1 MNTNYFLEFK
11 RLYLLSEA
19 SAVKF
24 DDQLLHSFVN
34 SSFKKGLWIFID
46 SVRVPIR
53 LYAFFILYNIYQFYR
68 GGVLVSNQI
77 DPFIDHFLKH
87 DDNKELLAVVIMLND
102 DCDPVEISQL
112 CSLTDLDH
120 PLHHLNELKQITG
133 KFCKQT
139 LRKLI
144 NHPKVKHVHH
154 DYDVYTNLN
163 VATATIQAKGA
174 NNTHGLTGKGV
185 TVAVIDTGIY
195 RHYDLIYPTNRIIG
209 FKDFVNGQTIP
220 YDDNGHG
227 THVAG
232 AIAGNGSASSK
243 LYSGVA
249 PEANVVG
256 VKVLNNQGSGSLSNV
271 IAGINWSI
279 ENRTSLG
286 IRVINLS
293 LGATPSTSYVN
304 DPLAQACEK
313 AWRSGIV
320 VSAAAGNTGPE
331 GTIVTP
337 GFDPVILTIGA
348 TNDRNTTRLDDD
360 VPAQYTSSK
369 PTVDGFIK
377 PDIAVPGTNI
387 TSLLS
392 PNSTLANRYPENRVG
407 PNYLTLTGT
416 SMATGIASGIVAILL
431 QAYPPYTPDTVK
443 VRLSEASHYFA
454 PNFPGYSLA
463 MKLLKMTSHF
473 HS

>member
-1 MNTNYFLEFK
+1 M
-11 RLYLLSEA
+11 
-19 SAVKF
+19 
-24 DDQLLHSFVN
+24 
-34 SSFKKGLWIFID
+34 
-46 SVRVPIR
+46 
-53 LYAFFILYNIYQFYR
+53 
-68 GGVLVSNQI
+68 
-77 DPFIDHFLKH
+77 
-87 DDNKELLAVVIMLND
+87 
-102 DCDPVEISQL
+102 
-112 CSLTDLDH
+112 
-120 PLHHLNELKQITG
+120 
-133 KFCKQT
+133 FCRQT

-154 DYDVYTNLN
+154 DYDVHTSLN
-163 VATATIQAKGA
+163 IATATIQSKDA
-174 NNTHGLTGKGV
+174 NNRYGLTGKGV

-209 FKDFVNGQTIP
+209 FKDFVNGQTVP

-256 VKVLNNQGSGSLSNV
+256 VKVLDDQGSGSLSNV

-279 ENRTSLG
+279 ENRSRFG

-293 LGATPSTSYVN
+293 LGATPFTSYVN

-313 AWRSGIV
+313 AWVSGIV
-320 VSAAAGNTGPE
+320 VSAAAGNSGPD
-331 GTIVTP
+331 GTIITP
-337 GFDPVILTIGA
+337 GFDPLILTIGA
-348 TNDRNTTRLDDD
+348 TNDRNTARLDDD
-360 VPAQYTSSK
+360 VPARYTSSK

-387 TSLLS
+387 TSLVS
-392 PNSTLANRYPENRVG
+392 PNSTLANQYPENRVG
-407 PNYLTLTGT
+407 ANYLTLTGT
-416 SMATGIASGIVAILL
+416 SMATGIASGMVAILL
-431 QAYPPYTPDTVK
+431 QAYPPYSPDTMK
-443 VRLSEASHYFA
+443 VRLIEASHYFA
-454 PNFPGYSLA
+454 ADFPGYSLA
-463 MKLLKMTSHF
+463 MKLLRMTRHI